1 LLFEESARLAAL
13 PIAAVIGIALLSQWL
28 QPVVWSLWRSTG
40 G

>member
-1 LLFEESARLAAL
+1 
-13 PIAAVIGIALLSQWL
+13 VIGIALLSQWL